1 MIGLRRLWN
10 AFKNVAIFFSFIF
23 NFIFL
28 IVILLLLTVI
38 FQITSG
44 IAEPL
49 LGGLYS
55 SFVGL
60 NKARIITTIDVN
72 DTINVR
78 DTIQVVDSINVK
90 DTIPVVLN
98 IPLQQ
103 NTVVTLTQPVPITAN
118 ASFAL
123 PGGGGTIRGN
133 VAITLPQGLQL
144 PVALDLN
151 VPVDS
156 SLPID
161 LKVPVNLNVPV
172 DLRVPVALKVP
183 VDIPLEETQLNDVA
197 KSLQDVIAP
206 LTRVVTN
213 LPKNWNEMWIV
224 IGKILAGQPPDL
236 LQDNEFMRNPWPG
249 YRTGPGA
256 NLPTFTPT
264 PVPPDA
270 TVIVVPPAEGTAPN
284 AVPTLTPTATP
295 TVVIPPTVTPVPP
308 TPTLT
313 IIDPAEYRSPTPA
326 AP

>member
-1 MIGLRRLWN
+1 MVGLQRLWN
-10 AFKNVAIFFSFIF
+10 AFKNVAIFFSFII
-23 NFIFL
+23 NFVFL
-28 IVILLLLTVI
+28 IVILLLLTAI

-60 NKARIITTIDVN
+60 NQARIITTIDVN
-72 DTINVR
+72 DAINVK
-78 DTIQVVDSINVK
+78 DQIQVVDAINVK

-98 IPLQQ
+98 IPLRQ
-103 NTVVTLTQPVPITAN
+103 NTVVSLTQPVPITAN

-123 PGGGGTIRGN
+123 PGGGGTIRGS

-161 LKVPVNLNVPV
+161 LKVPINLNVPV
-172 DLRVPVALKVP
+172 ELKVPVALKVP
-183 VDIPLEETQLNDVA
+183 VNIPLAETQLNDVA
-197 KSLQDVIAP
+197 KSLQDVIGP

-213 LPKNWNEMWIV
+213 LPRNWNEMWIV
-224 IGKILAGQPPDL
+224 IGKLLAGQPPDL
-236 LQDNEFMRNPWPG
+236 LADNDFIRNPWPG
-249 YRTGPGA
+249 FRTGPGA

-264 PVPPDA
+264 ALPPNA
-270 TVIVVPPAEGTAPN
+270 TVIIVPPAESTP
-284 AVPTLTPTATP
+284 AVPIAAPTATP

-313 IIDPAEYRSPTPA
+313 IIDPAEYRSPTPTV
-326 AP
+326 P